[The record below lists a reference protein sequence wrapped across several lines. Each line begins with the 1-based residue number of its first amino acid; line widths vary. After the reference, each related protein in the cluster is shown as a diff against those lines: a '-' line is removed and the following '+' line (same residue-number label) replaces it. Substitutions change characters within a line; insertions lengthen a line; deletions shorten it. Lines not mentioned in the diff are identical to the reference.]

1 MSQAQI
7 QTYASCSQETFP
19 AVLKRYR
26 QVLQSVGCDDQ
37 NVLDWVSSISWP
49 RNDDDPFGDIYAA
62 PVLLSPP
69 GAPALECA
77 GIEISLYT
85 QPAIPSLEDLP
96 SWIGFN
102 LLIDTEQLQEG
113 ASIEPYPLELGQS
126 IWEILQVL
134 AHEFKEVGTYF
145 TDEWQENLAW
155 RVIVEEA
162 GDPWIFYLGIFPRT
176 LAEHFERIPS
186 GYRGTLVDAGF
197 GFAQLNRWQKI
208 PWETD
213 TTS

>member
-19 AVLKRYR
+19 AVLQRYR
-26 QVLQSVGCDDQ
+26 QVLQLVGCDDH
-37 NVLDWVSSISWP
+37 NVLDWFSAISWP
-49 RNDDDPFGDIYAA
+49 THDDDPFGDIYAA

-69 GAPALECA
+69 GAPALECS

-85 QPAIPSLEDLP
+85 QPAIPSLEELP

-102 LLIDTEQLQEG
+102 LLIETEQLQEG
-113 ASIEPYPLELGQS
+113 DRIEPYSIEAGQS
-126 IWEILQVL
+126 IWAILKGL
-134 AHEFKEVGTYF
+134 AREFTEVGTYF
-145 TDEWQENLAW
+145 TDEWQENQAW

-176 LAEHFERIPS
+176 LAEHFERIPA
-186 GYRGTLVDAGF
+186 GYRGTLVNAGF
-197 GFAQLNRWQKI
+197 GFAQLNRWQKL
-208 PWETD
+208 PWETED
-213 TTS
+213 DS